1 MIFIMFFEEI
11 KFRKKKNKTKK
22 NPNFAR
28 DMKFRFSLK
37 YFLLSL
43 LIFSIEVTIAT
54 ILKDWY
60 FVRAFVGDILVV
72 VLVYALVSSF
82 FDYRNK
88 NKLLFFVF
96 VFAVFVEILQYF
108 KLAEKLG
115 FPKGSPAYIIIGNY
129 FSWEDISCYAIGCL
143 SVFFINKI
151 FRID

>member
-1 MIFIMFFEEI
+1 MIFIMFLKKM
-11 KFRKKKNKTKK
+11 KFKNKTKK

-28 DMKFRFSLK
+28 YMEFRFSLK

-43 LIFSIEVTIAT
+43 LIFIIEVVIAT

-72 VLVYALVSSF
+72 VLVYMLINSF
-82 FDYRNK
+82 FDCRNK

-96 VFAVFVEILQYF
+96 IFAVFVEMLQYF

-115 FPKGSPAYIIIGNY
+115 FQKGSPAYIIIGNY
-129 FSWEDISCYAIGCL
+129 FSWEDILCYAIGCL
-143 SVFFINKI
+143 SVFFINKYLE
-151 FRID
+151 

>member
-1 MIFIMFFEEI
+1 MIFI
-11 KFRKKKNKTKK
+11 KFLKKMKFKNKPKT
-22 NPNFAR
+22 NPNFVR

-43 LIFSIEVTIAT
+43 LIFSVEVVIAT

-72 VLVYALVSSF
+72 VLVYTLINSF
-82 FDYRNK
+82 FDCRNK
-88 NKLLFFVF
+88 NKLLLYVF
-96 VFAVFVEILQYF
+96 VFAVFVEMLQYF

-129 FSWEDISCYAIGCL
+129 FSWEDILCYAIGCL

>member
-1 MIFIMFFEEI
+1 MFFEEI

-43 LIFSIEVTIAT
+43 LIFSVEVVIAT
-54 ILKDWY
+54 ILKGWC

-72 VLVYALVSSF
+72 VLVYTLINSF

-88 NKLLFFVF
+88 NKLLLYVF
-96 VFAVFVEILQYF
+96 VFAVFVEMLQYF
-108 KLAEKLG
+108 KLAEKLD

-129 FSWEDISCYAIGCL
+129 FSWEDILCYAIGCL
-143 SVFFINKI
+143 SVFFVNKI

>member
-1 MIFIMFFEEI
+1 MIFIMFLKKM
-11 KFRKKKNKTKK
+11 KFKNKTKK

-28 DMKFRFSLK
+28 YMEFRFSLK

-43 LIFSIEVTIAT
+43 LIFIIEVVIAT

-72 VLVYALVSSF
+72 VLVYTLINSF

-96 VFAVFVEILQYF
+96 VFAVFVEMLQYF

-129 FSWEDISCYAIGCL
+129 FSWEDILCYVVGCL

>member
-1 MIFIMFFEEI
+1 MIFIMFLKKM
-11 KFRKKKNKTKK
+11 KFKNKTKK

-28 DMKFRFSLK
+28 YMEFRFSLK

-43 LIFSIEVTIAT
+43 LIFIIEVVIAT

-72 VLVYALVSSF
+72 VLVYTLINSF

-96 VFAVFVEILQYF
+96 VFAVFVEMLQYF

-115 FPKGSPAYIIIGNY
+115 FPKGSLAYIIIGNY
-129 FSWEDISCYAIGCL
+129 FSWEDILCYAIGCL

>member
-1 MIFIMFFEEI
+1 M
-11 KFRKKKNKTKK
+11 KFKKKKNKTKK
-22 NPNFAR
+22 NPNFVR

-43 LIFSIEVTIAT
+43 LIFSLEVTIAT

-72 VLVYALVSSF
+72 VLVYTLINSF

-96 VFAVFVEILQYF
+96 IFAVFVEMLQYF
-108 KLAEKLG
+108 KISEKLG

-129 FSWEDISCYAIGCL
+129 FSWEDIFCYAIGCL
-143 SVFFINKI
+143 SVLFINKI

>member
-1 MIFIMFFEEI
+1 M
-11 KFRKKKNKTKK
+11 KFKKKKNKTKK

-43 LIFSIEVTIAT
+43 LIFSIEVAIAT

-72 VLVYALVSSF
+72 VFVYMLINSF
-82 FDYRNK
+82 FEYRNK
-88 NKLLFFVF
+88 NKLLFFV
-96 VFAVFVEILQYF
+96 
-108 KLAEKLG
+108 
-115 FPKGSPAYIIIGNY
+115 
-129 FSWEDISCYAIGCL
+129 
-143 SVFFINKI
+143 NKI

>member
-1 MIFIMFFEEI
+1 MFLKKM
-11 KFRKKKNKTKK
+11 KFKKKKNKTKK
-22 NPNFAR
+22 NPNFVR

-43 LIFSIEVTIAT
+43 LIFSVEVVIAT

-72 VLVYALVSSF
+72 VLVYTLINSF

-96 VFAVFVEILQYF
+96 VFAVFVEMLQYF

-129 FSWEDISCYAIGCL
+129 FSWEDILCYAIGCL

>member
-1 MIFIMFFEEI
+1 M
-11 KFRKKKNKTKK
+11 KFKKKKNKTKK
-22 NPNFAR
+22 NPNFVR

-43 LIFSIEVTIAT
+43 LIFSLEVTIAT

-72 VLVYALVSSF
+72 VLVYTLINSF

-96 VFAVFVEILQYF
+96 IFAVFVEMLQYF
-108 KLAEKLG
+108 KISEKLG

-129 FSWEDISCYAIGCL
+129 FSWEDIFCYAIGCL

>member
-1 MIFIMFFEEI
+1 MIFIMFLKKM
-11 KFRKKKNKTKK
+11 KFKNKTKK

-28 DMKFRFSLK
+28 YMEFRFSLK

-43 LIFSIEVTIAT
+43 LIFIIEVVIAT

-72 VLVYALVSSF
+72 VLVYTLINSF

-96 VFAVFVEILQYF
+96 IFAVFVEMLQYF

-129 FSWEDISCYAIGCL
+129 FSWEDILCYAIGCL

>member
-1 MIFIMFFEEI
+1 MIFLMFLKKM
-11 KFRKKKNKTKK
+11 KFMEKTKK
-22 NPNFAR
+22 NPNFVR

-43 LIFSIEVTIAT
+43 LIFSVEVIIAT

-72 VLVYALVSSF
+72 VLVYTLINSF
-82 FDYRNK
+82 FDCRNK
-88 NKLLFFVF
+88 NKLLLYVF
-96 VFAVFVEILQYF
+96 VFAVFVEMLQYF

-115 FPKGSPAYIIIGNY
+115 FPKGSSAYIIIGNY
-129 FSWEDISCYAIGCL
+129 FSWEDILCYAIGCL

>member
-1 MIFIMFFEEI
+1 MIFIMFLKKM
-11 KFRKKKNKTKK
+11 KFKNKTKK

-28 DMKFRFSLK
+28 YMEFRFSLK

-43 LIFSIEVTIAT
+43 LIFIIEVVIAT

-72 VLVYALVSSF
+72 VLVYTLINSF

-96 VFAVFVEILQYF
+96 VFAVFVEMLQYF

-129 FSWEDISCYAIGCL
+129 FSWEDILCYAIGCL

>member
-1 MIFIMFFEEI
+1 MIFIMFLKKM
-11 KFRKKKNKTKK
+11 KFKNKTKK

-28 DMKFRFSLK
+28 YMEFRFSLK

-43 LIFSIEVTIAT
+43 LIFIIEVVIAT

-72 VLVYALVSSF
+72 VLVYTLINSF
-82 FDYRNK
+82 FEYRNK

-96 VFAVFVEILQYF
+96 VFAVFVEMLQYF

-115 FPKGSPAYIIIGNY
+115 FQKGSPAYIIIGNY
-129 FSWEDISCYAIGCL
+129 FSWEDILCYAIGCL
-143 SVFFINKI
+143 SVFFVNKI

>member
-1 MIFIMFFEEI
+1 MIFIMFLKKM
-11 KFRKKKNKTKK
+11 KFKNKTKK
-22 NPNFAR
+22 NPNFALY
-28 DMKFRFSLK
+28 MEFRFSLK

-43 LIFSIEVTIAT
+43 LIFIIEVVIAT

-72 VLVYALVSSF
+72 VLVYTLINSF
-82 FDYRNK
+82 FDCRNK
-88 NKLLFFVF
+88 NKLLLYVF
-96 VFAVFVEILQYF
+96 VFAVFVEMLQYF

-129 FSWEDISCYAIGCL
+129 FSWEDILCYAIGCL

>member
-1 MIFIMFFEEI
+1 MIFIMFLKKM
-11 KFRKKKNKTKK
+11 KFKNKTKK
-22 NPNFAR
+22 NPNFALY
-28 DMKFRFSLK
+28 MEFRFSLK

-43 LIFSIEVTIAT
+43 LIFIIEVVIAT

-72 VLVYALVSSF
+72 VLVYMLINSF
-82 FDYRNK
+82 FDCRNK

-96 VFAVFVEILQYF
+96 VFAVFVEMLQYF

-115 FPKGSPAYIIIGNY
+115 FQKGSPAYIIIGNY
-129 FSWEDISCYAIGCL
+129 FSWEDILCYAIGCL

>member
-1 MIFIMFFEEI
+1 M
-11 KFRKKKNKTKK
+11 
-22 NPNFAR
+22 
-28 DMKFRFSLK
+28 
-37 YFLLSL
+37 
-43 LIFSIEVTIAT
+43 LIFSVEVVIAT

-72 VLVYALVSSF
+72 VLVYTLINSF
-82 FDYRNK
+82 FEYRNK

-96 VFAVFVEILQYF
+96 IFAVFVEMLQYF